1 MHQNDRRFL
10 SRMIS
15 NVDPMLIPLYE
26 SLLVD
31 HFSLRKEWRLNAWD
45 QLRAG
50 ASDQVYITIW
60 NAHALSTILTIC
72 SGRVLSKEDKRK
84 SSLLALIRFLQFLDL
99 DLAHLKHGLHH
110 ALRLRVVLIIQ
121 PVAKHRRND
130 LPENA

>member
-45 QLRAG
+45 QLCAG
-50 ASDQVYITIW
+50 ASDQAYITIW
-60 NAHALSTILTIC
+60 N
-72 SGRVLSKEDKRK
+72 V
-84 SSLLALIRFLQFLDL
+84 
-99 DLAHLKHGLHH
+99 HGLFRRFSLFVPD
-110 ALRLRVVLIIQ
+110 ASYQKRI
-121 PVAKHRRND
+121 RRNPLYWRSYASFSCWISI
-130 LPENA
+130 LPI

>member
-31 HFSLRKEWRLNAWD
+31 HFCLRKERRLNAWD

-50 ASDQVYITIW
+50 ASDQVYITISRTYTGSFDDSHYLFRTRPIKGDKKKILFIG
-60 NAHALSTILTIC
+60 AHTLPSVSGSRSCPSEAWLASRAATSRRPHHLTC
-72 SGRVLSKEDKRK
+72 RLAQKE
-84 SSLLALIRFLQFLDL
+84 
-99 DLAHLKHGLHH
+99 
-110 ALRLRVVLIIQ
+110 
-121 PVAKHRRND
+121 
-130 LPENA
+130 